1 MDFFEAQAH
10 AKKRTA
16 RLVTLFVFAVIGT
29 VLASYLAAVLILG
42 QAHGHR
48 RGYRYDPAPA
58 VVVWNPPLFAGV
70 AFATLAVIGIASMV
84 KWSQFSAG
92 GSAVAEMVGARRVD
106 PRTTDLHERR
116 LLNVVE
122 EMAIASSVPTP
133 PVYIL
138 DDEPALNAFA
148 AGLTSNDAVVTVT
161 RGTLEKLTRDE
172 LQGVVAHEFS
182 HILNG
187 DMRLNVRL
195 TAILFGILVL
205 GLAGRGILYTLG
217 RGRVRIGG
225 GRRGGGGGIAVIL
238 AVGLALLIIG
248 YVGYFFGRLIQS
260 AVSRQREFL
269 ADASAVQ
276 FTRNPGGISGAL
288 KKIGGYALGSQVNA
302 GKAAQIGH
310 FFFAQ
315 SFRSSF
321 GGLWA
326 THPRLEDRIRAIE
339 PQWDGKLFEPPAVV
353 DVRQE
358 SFQTAG
364 FAPRTAPVA
373 AAPKVHAPGGAM
385 PPLLPPRTIPF
396 QAAAATANAGAL
408 TEGHFRQ
415 AQALLEKMPP
425 ALREAARDPA
435 RAPIV
440 VYGLLLSGDPG
451 LREKQL
457 ALVQTH
463 AGAAA
468 TAALAELTPA
478 LGQLA
483 PDARL
488 PLLQLALPALGHPDA
503 TELDRFL
510 TTLDELVHADAQ
522 VTPFEYALQKVITR
536 HLQLVQAPQVRVEFY
551 SFQAVAGDIAVVL
564 STLARVGSRD
574 ETQVAAA
581 CAAGAAQ
588 LKLIETRL
596 TLLAPAD
603 CTLEHLDQT
612 LDRLALASL
621 PIKKRLL
628 DAAAHVIGADGTI
641 TLEEGELFR
650 ALAAA
655 LDVPMPVLEPLPSAA

>member
-29 VLASYLAAVLILG
+29 VLASYFAAVLILG
-42 QAHGHR
+42 QTRGHR
-48 RGYRYDPAPA
+48 RDYRDDPPSAIVTWDPQ
-58 VVVWNPPLFAGV
+58 LFVGV
-70 AFATLAVIGIASMV
+70 AIGTLAVIGIAAMV

-92 GSAVAEMVGARRVD
+92 GSAVAEMVGGRRVD
-106 PRTTDLHERR
+106 PRTTDLHERQ

-133 PVYIL
+133 PVYVL
-138 DDEPALNAFA
+138 DGEPALNAFA

-161 RGTLEKLTRDE
+161 RGTLEKLSRDE

-217 RGRVRIGG
+217 RGRVRLGG
-225 GRRGGGGGIAVIL
+225 GKKGGGGIAVVL
-238 AVGLALLIIG
+238 AAGLALLIIG
-248 YVGYFFGRLIQS
+248 YVGYFFGRLIQA

-288 KKIGGYALGSQVNA
+288 KKIGGYALGSQVNEN
-302 GKAAQIGH
+302 KAAQIGH

-326 THPRLEDRIRAIE
+326 THPPLADRIRAID
-339 PQWDGKLFEPPAVV
+339 PQWDGQLFEPPEVV
-353 DVRQE
+353 DVRHE

-364 FAPRTAPVA
+364 FAPPLVANAPARGISA
-373 AAPKVHAPGGAM
+373 ASDTV
-385 PPLLPPRTIPF
+385 PPLLPSLPIPF
-396 QAAAATANAGAL
+396 QAAAAAANAGAL

-415 AQALLEKMPP
+415 AQALLEKMPT

-435 RAPIV
+435 RAQFVI
-440 VYGLLLSGDPG
+440 YGLLLSEDPA
-451 LREKQL
+451 LRDKQL

-468 TAALAELTPA
+468 AAALVELGPA

-488 PLLQLALPALGHPDA
+488 PLLQLALPALSHPDA

-510 TTLDELVHADAQ
+510 TTLDELVHADGQ
-522 VTPFEYALQKVITR
+522 VTPFEYALQKVLTR
-536 HLQLVQAPQVRVEFY
+536 HLQLVRAPQVRVEFY
-551 SFQAVAGDIAVVL
+551 SFQAVADDIAVVL
-564 STLARVGSRD
+564 STLARVGARD
-574 ETQVAAA
+574 ETQAATA
-581 CAAGAAQ
+581 CAVGAAQ

-655 LDVPMPVLEPLPSAA
+655 LDVPMPVLEPVPAAA